1 MSKRSFYLL
10 AFIMFL
16 SMTGYGV
23 VLPALPYLADEL
35 GLSSFQMGS
44 LITGWAFTQFL
55 VVPFWGR
62 LADKLG
68 RKPILVFGLLGFGLA
83 FLLLLFA
90 KSYLHLLLIRMIGA
104 FLSSGTQPAAL
115 ALVTDSFD
123 KKERSQALAKMAA
136 ANALG
141 FLCGP
146 AVGAMFSPM
155 GINVPF
161 IVAGTLSLIT
171 IPVVLLYLKEP
182 PHNTSTKELPSFSQ
196 SLKLMITPRFRE
208 LFFITFG
215 LAVAASSLFS
225 MLGYYLIEQFEA
237 LPSQTGIAFSI
248 QSGAAVAIQL
258 FIIGWLY
265 QRYRDI
271 NIAKTGFLFEAGG
284 FLLIVVSFT
293 FPLALMG
300 CVCIGIGQAL
310 SRPTL
315 LSLLSKQESFGQGTV
330 MGLQQSMDSLGRTI
344 GPLVAGL
351 LFTFSPSAP
360 FLSALTICVVMFF
373 LFSISF
379 KTHSKPQ
386 KIAQGSSN

>member
-1 MSKRSFYLL
+1 MSKKSFYLL

-62 LADKLG
+62 LADKWG
-68 RKPILVFGLLGFGLA
+68 RKPVLIFGLVGFGLA

-115 ALVTDSFD
+115 AFVSDSFE
-123 KKERSQALAKMAA
+123 KKERSQAIAKMAA

-146 AVGAMFSPM
+146 AVGALFSPL

-161 IVAGTLSLIT
+161 IVAGTLSLVT
-171 IPVVLLYLKEP
+171 IPLVLIYLKEP
-182 PHNTSTKELPSFSQ
+182 QQKTSSKELPSFTQ
-196 SLKLMITPRFRE
+196 SLKVMITPRFRE

-225 MLGYYLIEQFEA
+225 MLGYFLIERFDA
-237 LPSQTGIAFSI
+237 LASETGIAFSV
-248 QSGAAVAIQL
+248 QSGAAVVIQL
-258 FIIGWLY
+258 FIIGYLY
-265 QRYRDI
+265 QKYRDTH
-271 NIAKTGFLFEAGG
+271 IAKTGFLFEAAG
-284 FLLIVVSFT
+284 FLLIVVSFSFT
-293 FPLALMG
+293 LTLIGCAL
-300 CVCIGIGQAL
+300 IGIGQAL

-315 LSLLSKQESFGQGTV
+315 LSLLSRQDQIGQGTV
-330 MGLQQSMDSLGRTI
+330 MGLQQSMDSLGRTV
-344 GPLVAGL
+344 GPLVAGALFMLHEAAPFISAL
-351 LFTFSPSAP
+351 LVCLVMLLTFS
-360 FLSALTICVVMFF
+360 LY
-373 LFSISF
+373 F
-379 KTHSKPQ
+379 KDQPAKKVQNHYL
-386 KIAQGSSN
+386 